1 VLAILGNVNLFEFI
15 VILAV
20 ALMIF
25 GKRLPEI
32 AMRAVAQL
40 ARARRALSELWR
52 QAGLEE
58 ELRRVQRE
66 LDAEKRKIERGFAN
80 PADELREIGR
90 DLDRER
96 RALDRDLRRKELEPP
111 RQPSLSGPA
120 AIERV
125 AASAPPASSKN
136 PTILSPAPQAGPP
149 GSPPEFGRG
158 VPTAPDDERPAA
170 ERGEPRSPHET
181 ESRDAETE
189 GAA

>member
-1 VLAILGNVNLFEFI
+1 MLAILGNVNLLEFI

-32 AMRAVAQL
+32 AMRTVAQL
-40 ARARRALSELWR
+40 TRARRALSELWR

-66 LDAEKRKIERGFAN
+66 LDAEKRRIERGLAD

-96 RALDRDLRRKELEPP
+96 RALHRDLRRKELDAPGKP
-111 RQPSLSGPA
+111 GFTGPA
-120 AIERV
+120 AIERM
-125 AASAPPASSKN
+125 AASVSPGPSQPAIPSV
-136 PTILSPAPQAGPP
+136 PAPRSGPS
-149 GSPPEFGRG
+149 GALPEFGRG
-158 VPTAPDDERPAA
+158 VPATPDEERSAA
-170 ERGEPRSPHET
+170 ERGEPRSRRET
-181 ESRDAETE
+181 ESRDDETE